1 LRVELKNC
9 FHFFASL
16 AASPDIDPS
25 VPKAEPNRPWASLVF
40 RDFRLVWIASVFNA
54 AAIQVRNVAGLYQVY
69 EISGSAFQLGLTGFL
84 QAFPFV
90 IFGLFA
96 GAVADSFD
104 RKKLLIITM
113 AIQLIPS
120 LLLGILTMSGRIE
133 AWHVYTLGSIGA
145 LVEVFNWP
153 ARAALIP
160 RLVPR
165 SYLMNALTLN
175 TIIIQTSF
183 LIGPAIGGL
192 LIDQTGLAST
202 YFITI
207 GMLIPAGIAILAM
220 RTSGVPQGERRHVN
234 LRSIFEGIEFIWIQR
249 IILSLFLLDFG
260 VTLVGFY
267 RPILPIFA
275 ADVFKTGASGLGVL
289 YGAPSAGAILG
300 SLAVLMAGDVKRK
313 GVMVVIAAMIF
324 AGSLA
329 LLGAAQSF
337 SMAVVATLLL
347 GFTDSLSVAIRRTVV
362 QLLAPDGML
371 GRASSLITVFAQA
384 TNGLGAILAGA
395 AAQWTGAPSA
405 LLFGSGLCYLMI
417 LAICSAIPQLWRYKS

>member
-1 LRVELKNC
+1 MD
-9 FHFFASL
+9 
-16 AASPDIDPS
+16 SPSPQ
-25 VPKAEPNRPWASLVF
+25 AEIIRPWASLLF
-40 RDFRLVWIASVFNA
+40 RDYRLVWIASVLSA

-69 EISGSAFQLGLTGFL
+69 EISGSALQLGITGFL

-104 RKKLLIITM
+104 RKKLLVATM
-113 AIQLIPS
+113 VAQLIPS
-120 LLLGILTMSGRIE
+120 LLLGLLTMTGAVQ
-133 AWHVYTLGSIGA
+133 AWHVFTLGFIGA

-165 SYLMNALTLN
+165 SYLMNAMTLN

-183 LIGPAIGGL
+183 LLGPAIGGV
-192 LIDQTGLAST
+192 LIDQAGLVVA
-202 YFITI
+202 YFTTI
-207 GMLIPAGIAILAM
+207 GLLLPAGFAIFAM
-220 RTSGVPQGERRHVN
+220 RTSGVPQGERRRVN

-275 ADVFKTGASGLGVL
+275 ADVFQTGAAGLGVL

-300 SLAVLMAGDVKRK
+300 SLAVLMVGDIERK
-313 GVMVVIAAMIF
+313 GVMVVIAALIF
-324 AGSLA
+324 AASLA
-329 LLGAAQSF
+329 LLGLSQGF
-337 SMAVVATLLL
+337 SMAVVATLIL
-347 GFTDSLSVAIRRTVV
+347 GFADSLSVAIRRTVV

-371 GRASSLITVFAQA
+371 GRASSLITIFAQA

-395 AAQWTGAPSA
+395 AAQWIGAPNALLLGSA
-405 LLFGSGLCYLMI
+405 LCFLMI
-417 LAICSAIPQLWRYKS
+417 LAICSAIPQLWRYRS

>member
-1 LRVELKNC
+1 ML
-9 FHFFASL
+9 
-16 AASPDIDPS
+16 I
-25 VPKAEPNRPWASLVF
+25 
-40 RDFRLVWIASVFNA
+40 RDYRLVWIASIFNA
-54 AAIQVRNVAGLYQVY
+54 VAVQVRNVAGLYQVY
-69 EISGSAFQLGLTGFL
+69 DISGSALQLGLTGFF

-96 GAVADSFD
+96 GAVADTFD
-104 RKKLLIITM
+104 RKKLLIATVT
-113 AIQLIPS
+113 IQLIPS
-120 LLLGILTMSGRIE
+120 LMLGILTVTGTVQV
-133 AWHVYTLGSIGA
+133 WHIYILGFLGA

-165 SYLMNALTLN
+165 PLLMNAVTLN

-183 LIGPAIGGL
+183 LLGPALGGIM
-192 LIDQTGLAST
+192 IDQTGLPTT
-202 YFITI
+202 YFVTI
-207 GMLIPAGIAILAM
+207 AMLIPAGIAILAM
-220 RTSGVPQGERRHVN
+220 RTSGVPEGERRRVN
-234 LRSIFEGIEFIWIQR
+234 LRSIFEGIEFIWVQR

-275 ADVFKTGASGLGVL
+275 ADVFNTGASGLGLL
-289 YGAPSAGAILG
+289 YGAPSLGAIIG
-300 SLAVLMAGDVKRK
+300 SMALLMLGDVRRK
-313 GVMVVIAAMIF
+313 GVMVVIAALVF

-329 LLGAAQSF
+329 LLGF
-337 SMAVVATLLL
+337 SQWFWMAVSATLIL

-384 TNGLGAILAGA
+384 TNGLGAILAGV
-395 AAQWTGAPSA
+395 AAQYIGAPNA
-405 LLFGSGLCYLMI
+405 LLLGSGLCFLI
-417 LAICSAIPQLWRYKS
+417 IVAICFAIPQLWRYRSE

>member
-1 LRVELKNC
+1 MDSR
-9 FHFFASL
+9 
-16 AASPDIDPS
+16 SPQ
-25 VPKAEPNRPWASLVF
+25 AEIIRPWASLLF
-40 RDFRLVWIASVFNA
+40 RDYRLVWIASVLSA

-69 EISGSAFQLGLTGFL
+69 EISGSALQLGITGFL

-104 RKKLLIITM
+104 RKKLLVATM
-113 AIQLIPS
+113 VAQLVPS
-120 LLLGILTMSGRIE
+120 LLLGLLTMTGAVQ
-133 AWHVYTLGSIGA
+133 AWHVFTLGFIGA

-165 SYLMNALTLN
+165 SYLMNAMTLN

-183 LIGPAIGGL
+183 LLGPAIGGV
-192 LIDQTGLAST
+192 LIDQAGLVVA
-202 YFITI
+202 YFTTI
-207 GMLIPAGIAILAM
+207 GLLLPAGFAIFAM
-220 RTSGVPQGERRHVN
+220 RTSGVPQGERRRVN

-275 ADVFKTGASGLGVL
+275 ADVFQTGAAGLGVL

-300 SLAVLMAGDVKRK
+300 SLAVLMVGDIERK
-313 GVMVVIAAMIF
+313 GVMVVIAALIF
-324 AGSLA
+324 AASLA
-329 LLGAAQSF
+329 LLGLSQGF
-337 SMAVVATLLL
+337 SMAVVATLIL
-347 GFTDSLSVAIRRTVV
+347 GFADSLSVAIRRTVV

-371 GRASSLITVFAQA
+371 GRASSLITIFAQA

-395 AAQWTGAPSA
+395 AAQWIGAPNALLLGSA
-405 LLFGSGLCYLMI
+405 LCFLMI
-417 LAICSAIPQLWRYKS
+417 LAICSAIPQLWRYRS

>member
-1 LRVELKNC
+1 M
-9 FHFFASL
+9 FS
-16 AASPDIDPS
+16 
-25 VPKAEPNRPWASLVF
+25 
-40 RDFRLVWIASVFNA
+40 A

-69 EISGSAFQLGLTGFL
+69 EISGSALQLGITGFL

-104 RKKLLIITM
+104 RKKLLVATM
-113 AIQLIPS
+113 VAQLIPS
-120 LLLGILTMSGRIE
+120 LLLGLLTMTGAVQ
-133 AWHVYTLGSIGA
+133 AWHVYTLGFIGA

-153 ARAALIP
+153 ARSALIP

-165 SYLMNALTLN
+165 SYLMNAMTLN
-175 TIIIQTSF
+175 TIIIQASF
-183 LIGPAIGGL
+183 LLGPAIGGV
-192 LIDQTGLAST
+192 LIDQTGLVAT
-202 YFITI
+202 YFTTI
-207 GMLIPAGIAILAM
+207 GLLLPAGFAILAM
-220 RTSGVPQGERRHVN
+220 RTSGVPQGERRRVN

-275 ADVFKTGASGLGVL
+275 ADVFRTGAAGLGVL

-300 SLAVLMAGDVKRK
+300 SLAVLMVGDIERK
-313 GVMVVIAAMIF
+313 GVMVVIAALIF
-324 AGSLA
+324 AASLA
-329 LLGAAQSF
+329 LLGLSQGF
-337 SMAVVATLLL
+337 SMAVVATLIL
-347 GFTDSLSVAIRRTVV
+347 GFSDSLSVAIRRTVV

-371 GRASSLITVFAQA
+371 GRASSLITIFAQA

-395 AAQWTGAPSA
+395 AAQWIGAPNALLLGSA
-405 LLFGSGLCYLMI
+405 LCFLMI
-417 LAICSAIPQLWRYKS
+417 LAICSAIPQLWRYRS

>member
-1 LRVELKNC
+1 LAAPPDTD
-9 FHFFASL
+9 ASL
-16 AASPDIDPS
+16 PQAGRI
-25 VPKAEPNRPWASLVF
+25 RPWASLVF
-40 RDFRLVWIASVFNA
+40 RDFRLVWIASVCSSV
-54 AAIQVRNVAGLYQVY
+54 AIQVRNVAGLYQVY
-69 EISGSAFQLGLTGFL
+69 EISGSALQLGITGFL

-96 GAVADSFD
+96 GAIADSFD
-104 RKKLLIITM
+104 RKKLLVVTM
-113 AIQLIPS
+113 VVQLIPS
-120 LLLGILTMSGRIE
+120 LLLGALTMAGTAE
-133 AWHVYTLGSIGA
+133 TWHIYTLGFFGA

-153 ARAALIP
+153 ARSALIP

-165 SYLMNALTLN
+165 PYLLNAITLN
-175 TIIIQTSF
+175 GIIIQVSF
-183 LIGPAIGGL
+183 LVGPAVGGV
-192 LIDQTGLAST
+192 LIDQTGLAAT
-202 YFITI
+202 YFLTTA
-207 GMLIPAGIAILAM
+207 MVLPAGFAILAM
-220 RTSGVPQGERRHVN
+220 RTSGVPEGERRRVN

-300 SLAVLMAGDVKRK
+300 SFAVLMVGDIERK
-313 GVMVVIAAMIF
+313 GVMVVIAALIF

-329 LLGAAQSF
+329 LLGVSQWF
-337 SMAVVATLLL
+337 SMAVVATLIL
-347 GFTDSLSVAIRRTVV
+347 GFTDSISVVIRRTVV

-395 AAQWTGAPSA
+395 AAQWIGAPNALLLGSA
-405 LLFGSGLCYLMI
+405 LCFMMI
-417 LAICSAIPQLWRYKS
+417 LAICAAIPQLWRYRS

>member
-1 LRVELKNC
+1 MDRQRVQ
-9 FHFFASL
+9 
-16 AASPDIDPS
+16 
-25 VPKAEPNRPWASLVF
+25 
-40 RDFRLVWIASVFNA
+40 A

-69 EISGSAFQLGLTGFL
+69 EISGSALQLGITGFL

-104 RKKLLIITM
+104 RKKLLVATM
-113 AIQLIPS
+113 VAQLIPS
-120 LLLGILTMSGRIE
+120 LLLGLLTMAGAVQ
-133 AWHVYTLGSIGA
+133 AWHVYTLGFVGA

-153 ARAALIP
+153 ARSALIP

-165 SYLMNALTLN
+165 SYLMNAMTLN
-175 TIIIQTSF
+175 TIIIQASF
-183 LIGPAIGGL
+183 LLGPAIGGV
-192 LIDQTGLAST
+192 LIDQTGLVAT
-202 YFITI
+202 YFPTI
-207 GMLIPAGIAILAM
+207 GLLLPAGFAILAM
-220 RTSGVPQGERRHVN
+220 RTSGVPQGERRRVN

-275 ADVFKTGASGLGVL
+275 ADVFKTGAAGLGVL

-300 SLAVLMAGDVKRK
+300 SLAVLMVGDIERK
-313 GVMVVIAAMIF
+313 GVMVVIAALIF
-324 AGSLA
+324 AASLA
-329 LLGAAQSF
+329 LLGLSQGF
-337 SMAVVATLLL
+337 SMAVVATLIL
-347 GFTDSLSVAIRRTVV
+347 GFSDSLSVAIRRTVV

-371 GRASSLITVFAQA
+371 GRASSLITIFAQA

-395 AAQWTGAPSA
+395 AAQWIGAPNALLLGSA
-405 LLFGSGLCYLMI
+405 LCFLMI
-417 LAICSAIPQLWRYKS
+417 LAICSAIPQLWRYRS